1 MEDTKWQLPHPVWVK
16 NRLQT
21 TCMHVDDRQ
30 YGEIHTPKR
39 GAECEH
45 SEEFVEVDKRH

>member
-1 MEDTKWQLPHPVWVK
+1 MNARPVWAKVITDK
-16 NRLQT
+16 MCMYTSVHDSGDMLQFI
-21 TCMHVDDRQ
+21 RQ
-30 YGEIHTPKR
+30 KR